1 MNIEELFE
9 LLYSKKQILNQSR
22 SIKNVQYS
30 EERAKQINSLMNKQI
45 FGQQFINS
53 LNSRTPYAEIECCY
67 QFIMQTILDR
77 ISLFSE
83 LRDRS
88 YHVIITGGIDLRNE
102 VTGSDVIIVLE
113 WPLIKYLDLLNSNA
127 LKSKSFEHYRE
138 NTKLVLRCYKQKYLD
153 HMDINLF
160 SFIFPTSTFTDVQ
173 YQLNM
178 VLQQVQT
185 VFILCHELGH
195 LLNPNLTGLSAEI
208 AADAVAFKSVMIYC
222 RDNQRLIPFI
232 VIGIMLLFS
241 YLTILDVAIKNDKSS
256 KSKTR
261 DAWLDRYEAIMD
273 FIEKIELSENDIAL
287 VSGYD
292 EICTVIDELCLHD
305 IEDAPI

>member
-22 SIKNVQYS
+22 NVKDVQYS
-30 EERAKQINSLMNKQI
+30 EERAKQINSLIDKQI

-53 LNSRTPYAEIECCY
+53 FSSRTPYAEIESCY
-67 QFIMQTILDR
+67 QFIMQTIIDR
-77 ISLFSE
+77 VPLFSE
-83 LRDRS
+83 LRDRN
-88 YHVIITGGIDLRNE
+88 YHVIVTGGIDFRNE
-102 VTGSDVIIVLE
+102 TTGSDIIIVLE

-127 LKSKSFEHYRE
+127 LKSESFEHYKE
-138 NTKLVLRCYKQKYLD
+138 NAKLVLRCYKRKYHD
-153 HMDINLF
+153 AEDINLF
-160 SFIFPTSTFTDVQ
+160 SSIFPISTFTDVQ

-208 AADAVAFKSVMIYC
+208 AADTVAFKSVMIYC
-222 RDNQRLIPFI
+222 HDNQQLSPFI

-241 YLTILDVAIKNDKSS
+241 YLTLLDVAIKDDRLS
-256 KSKTR
+256 KNRTR

-273 FIEKIELSENDIAL
+273 LVDNVELSENDIAL

-292 EICTVIDELCLHD
+292 EICTVLDEFCLHD
-305 IEDAPI
+305 IEAASI

>member
-30 EERAKQINSLMNKQI
+30 EERAKQINSLMDKQI

-67 QFIMQTILDR
+67 QFIMQTIIDR

-138 NTKLVLRCYKQKYLD
+138 NTKLVLQCYKQKYLD

-178 VLQQVQT
+178 VLQQIQT

-222 RDNQRLIPFI
+222 RDNQRLIPFM

-292 EICTVIDELCLHD
+292 EICTVIDELCLRD

>member
-22 SIKNVQYS
+22 SIKNV
-30 EERAKQINSLMNKQI
+30 KQI

-185 VFILCHELGH
+185 VF
-195 LLNPNLTGLSAEI
+195 
-208 AADAVAFKSVMIYC
+208 
-222 RDNQRLIPFI
+222 
-232 VIGIMLLFS
+232 
-241 YLTILDVAIKNDKSS
+241 
-256 KSKTR
+256 KSKFNRFISR
-261 DAWLDRYEAIMD
+261 DSCRCCC
-273 FIEKIELSENDIAL
+273 
-287 VSGYD
+287 V
-292 EICTVIDELCLHD
+292 
-305 IEDAPI
+305 